1 MRKQIYLLLLIG
13 GGCLGDGCQKVE
25 MPVQYPFASE
35 PGPQTEL
42 DQWLSE
48 EFTRPYNI
56 EVGYTRTPY
65 RETDWPDNLPPNRE
79 KIRPLLEALKALW
92 IVPFEQAGGTPFMKE
107 YVPRQ
112 ILLWGDVNLNSLQ
125 IGEINTSLGEAVLPV
140 FGVDRFSTATAE
152 NLFPYVRMAT
162 FAFAKRLVQGRPSLL
177 DKFAALNPSSF
188 YYDWSKSADVSKGE
202 YSFHGTPYSWKK
214 GFFSNGAME
223 SSLCDFAETLSML
236 VCLSVSEINECLNTA
251 QELGG
256 EGAKATLQRKMAFV
270 DEFLWE
276 NFKIRREAQLTRV
289 ISASLKHYKQPHDAP
304 AS

>member
-13 GGCLGDGCQKVE
+13 GGCLGGGCQKVE

-140 FGVDRFSTATAE
+140 FGVDRFLQQRQKTFSRMCGWRLLLLPNGWYKDDLPYSTSLRHSIHR
-152 NLFPYVRMAT
+152 LFIMTGRKVRMYPKGSIR
-162 FAFAKRLVQGRPSLL
+162 FMVRLTVGR
-177 DKFAALNPSSF
+177 KVSS
-188 YYDWSKSADVSKGE
+188 
-202 YSFHGTPYSWKK
+202 
-214 GFFSNGAME
+214 AME
-223 SSLCDFAETLSML
+223 QW
-236 VCLSVSEINECLNTA
+236 NHP
-251 QELGG
+251 
-256 EGAKATLQRKMAFV
+256 FV
-270 DEFLWE
+270 ILP
-276 NFKIRREAQLTRV
+276 R
-289 ISASLKHYKQPHDAP
+289 H
-304 AS
+304 

>member
-1 MRKQIYLLLLIG
+1 MSEGR
-13 GGCLGDGCQKVE
+13 DARSVS
-25 MPVQYPFASE
+25 FASE

-79 KIRPLLEALKALW
+79 KIRPMLEALKALW

-188 YYDWSKSADVSKGE
+188 IMTGRKVRMYPKGSIRFMVRLTVGRKVS
-202 YSFHGTPYSWKK
+202 S
-214 GFFSNGAME
+214 AME
-223 SSLCDFAETLSML
+223 QW
-236 VCLSVSEINECLNTA
+236 NHP
-251 QELGG
+251 
-256 EGAKATLQRKMAFV
+256 FV
-270 DEFLWE
+270 ILP
-276 NFKIRREAQLTRV
+276 R
-289 ISASLKHYKQPHDAP
+289 H
-304 AS
+304 